1 MCASQYETAFS
12 FMNLGI
18 ACLRLKDYD
27 SAEKVLTKANI
38 QDISNSNVWG
48 YMTLVMLMKGN
59 RVNNAFQSLKESIR
73 LQINNDDL
81 MLDIGNAFYD
91 IGEP

>member
-1 MCASQYETAFS
+1 MCANQYETAFS
-12 FMNLGI
+12 FLSLGI

-27 SAEKVLTKANI
+27 SAEKVLSKANI

-73 LQINNDDL
+73 LQINNDEL

-91 IGEP
+91 IGHP

>member
-1 MCASQYETAFS
+1 
-12 FMNLGI
+12 MNLGI

>member
-18 ACLRLKDYD
+18 SCLRLKDYD

-38 QDISNSNVWG
+38 QDISNSNAE
-48 YMTLVMLMKGN
+48 TIDF
-59 RVNNAFQSLKESIR
+59 NALIPDIIYRSSPDVILSI
-73 LQINNDDL
+73 N
-81 MLDIGNAFYD
+81 Y
-91 IGEP
+91 

>member
-1 MCASQYETAFS
+1 
-12 FMNLGI
+12 MNLGI
-18 ACLRLKDYD
+18 ACLRLQDYD
-27 SAEKVLTKANI
+27 SAEKVLMKANI

-73 LQINNDDL
+73 L
-81 MLDIGNAFYD
+81 
-91 IGEP
+91 

>member
-1 MCASQYETAFS
+1 
-12 FMNLGI
+12 MNLGI

-73 LQINNDDL
+73 LQINNDEL

>member
-1 MCASQYETAFS
+1 
-12 FMNLGI
+12 MNLGI
-18 ACLRLKDYD
+18 SCLRLKDYD